1 MADLTDADFM
11 SPYEVS
17 KYLSGVIEGKKFN
30 KGTFLSDQ
38 FADRDV
44 TENPTFNV
52 DREADQKNVM
62 GQYVHPKADAG
73 YIQLPDYGTEE
84 LRFAYAK
91 EAINT
96 DDFETLNQR
105 EIGQPFGMIDVNA
118 NDAARLQK
126 KLANAINAVDNL
138 KEKAAADIAFLGGHT
153 AEGPKASKVV
163 WNFNRTVVTADA
175 DYVKGTYIP
184 EIDLTTL
191 VGNGGAG
198 KRAWDSAGG
207 TKAPTPYLDIKKMVQ
222 TGLARAKPIKMIVMD
237 TNAYQLLEDDIIA
250 NYSKAADLTLAVRD
264 RIELQIIPMVETY
277 RGLTYQRLLP
287 FAGGSVVA
295 IYTYT
300 AAYNDRITGVETPYV
315 PTGRIVGI
323 PDARYQGIRYGR
335 IMHRKARW
343 GAMPIWVNTWMN
355 EKTGEFEQEIHSSFV
370 MFPWDVDALVSW
382 KVASS

>member
-1 MADLTDADFM
+1 MADLTNADFM

-44 TENPTFNV
+44 TEAPTFNV
-52 DREADQKNVM
+52 DRENDAKNVM

-73 YIQLPDYGTEE
+73 YIQLPDFGTEE

-105 EIGQPFGMIDVNA
+105 QLGQPFGQIDVNA
-118 NDAARLQK
+118 NDAASLQK
-126 KLANAINAVDNL
+126 KLANALNAFDNL
-138 KEKAAADIAFLGGHT
+138 KEKAAADILFTGAHT
-153 AEGPKASKVV
+153 ASGPKAATVT
-163 WNFNRTVVTADA
+163 WNFGRTVVTSDA
-175 DYVKGTYIP
+175 DYVTGMYVP
-184 EIDLTTL
+184 EIDLTTHF
-191 VGNGGAG
+191 GNGGSG
-198 KRAWDSAGG
+198 KRAWDSTGG
-207 TKAPTPYLDIKKMVQ
+207 TKAPTPYLDVKRMVQ
-222 TGLARAKPIKMIVMD
+222 TAMVRGKPLKMIVMSS
-237 TNAYQLLEDDIIA
+237 NAYQLLEDDINA
-250 NYSKAADLTLAVRD
+250 HYSKAADLTLAVSD
-264 RIELQIIPMVETY
+264 RIEMQIIPMVETY

-300 AAYNDRITGVETPYV
+300 AAYNDRITGTETAYV

-323 PDARYQGIRYGR
+323 PDARYQGMRYGR
-335 IMHRKARW
+335 IKHRKARW
-343 GAMPIWVNTWMN
+343 AAMPIWVNTWME
-355 EKTGEFEQEIHSSFV
+355 EKTGEWEQELHTSFV
-370 MFPWDVDALVSW
+370 MFPWDIDALVSW
-382 KVASS
+382 KVSST

>member
-1 MADLTDADFM
+1 MADLTNADFM

-38 FADRDV
+38 FGDRDV
-44 TENPTFNV
+44 TEDPTFNV
-52 DREADQKNVM
+52 DRENDQKNVM

-105 EIGQPFGMIDVNA
+105 EIGQPFGQIDVNA

-126 KLANAINAVDNL
+126 KLTNALNAFDNL
-138 KEKAAADIAFLGGHT
+138 KEKAAADILFTGAHT
-153 AEGPKASKVV
+153 AEGPKAAKVV
-163 WNFNRTVVTADA
+163 WNFNRTVVTTDA
-175 DYVKGTYIP
+175 AYVTGNYIP

-198 KRAWDSAGG
+198 KRAWDSTGG

-222 TGLARAKPIKMIVMD
+222 TGIARAKPIKMIVMD
-237 TNAYQLLEDDIIA
+237 VNAYQLLEDDINA
-250 NYSKAADLTLAVRD
+250 HYSKAADLTLAVRD

-287 FAGGSVVA
+287 FAGGAVVA

-300 AAYNDRITGVETPYV
+300 AAYNDRITGAETTYV

-323 PDARYQGIRYGR
+323 PDARYQGLRYGR
-335 IMHRKARW
+335 IKHRKARW
-343 GAMPIWVNTWMN
+343 AAMPVWVNTWME
-355 EKTGEFEQEIHSSFV
+355 EKTGEWEQELHSSFV
-370 MFPWDVDALVSW
+370 MFPWDIDAIVSW